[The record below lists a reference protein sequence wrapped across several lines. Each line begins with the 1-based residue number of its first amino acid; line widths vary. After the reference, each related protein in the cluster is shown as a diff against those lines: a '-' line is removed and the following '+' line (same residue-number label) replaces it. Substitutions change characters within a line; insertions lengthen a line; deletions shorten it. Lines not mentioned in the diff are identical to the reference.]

1 VDEGLKKRLVGA
13 TVLASLVVIFVPML
27 IDDPAEPPDEF
38 QAIPPAPPKKDFASS
53 MLSQEVIR
61 PEPLP
66 IKRPDVEQDP
76 VPVDLTKNPSAS
88 PGSAPESQP
97 PPVAPP
103 SEPGLPEPRS
113 GLVAWVVKVG
123 SFSNRENAAALVEKL
138 RKAGFQTPDAER
150 VELRGK
156 VLYRVKVGPM
166 VRKEK
171 AEQLLP
177 KINQVSGTEG
187 QVARHQ

>member
-27 IDDPAEPPDEF
+27 IDDPAEPRDEF
-38 QAIPPAPPKKDFASS
+38 QAIPPTPPKKDFASS
-53 MLSQEVIR
+53 MLSQEVTR
-61 PEPLP
+61 PDPLP
-66 IKRPDVEQDP
+66 IKRPDVEPEP
-76 VPVDLTKNPSAS
+76 VPVDLMKNPSAA
-88 PGSAPESQP
+88 PGSTPESEP
-97 PPVAPP
+97 APVAPP
-103 SEPGLPEPRS
+103 SEPGLPEPKS
-113 GLVAWVVKVG
+113 SLVAWVVKVG

-150 VELRGK
+150 IELRGK

-187 QVARHQ
+187 QVARYQ

>member
-1 VDEGLKKRLVGA
+1 MDEGLKKRLVGA

-27 IDDPAEPPDEF
+27 IDDPAEPDDGF

-53 MLSQEVIR
+53 MLSQEVVR

-66 IKRPDVEQDP
+66 IKRLDVEPEP
-76 VPVDLTKNPSAS
+76 VKVDLANNVPPTAE
-88 PGSAPESQP
+88 PEPEPVAVPKQP
-97 PPVAPP
+97 PI
-103 SEPGLPEPRS
+103 PEPEPEPKS
-113 GLVAWVVKVG
+113 GLTAWVVKVG
-123 SFSNRENAAALVEKL
+123 SFSNRQNAAALVEKL

-150 VELRGK
+150 IELRGK

-171 AEQLLP
+171 AEDLLP
-177 KINQVSGTEG
+177 KINQISGTEG
-187 QVARHQ
+187 QVARYP

>member
-1 VDEGLKKRLVGA
+1 MDEGLKKRLVGA

-27 IDDPAEPPDEF
+27 IDDPAEPRDEF
-38 QAIPPAPPKKDFASS
+38 QSIPPAPPKKDFASA
-53 MLSQEVIR
+53 MLSQEVVR

-66 IKRPDVEQDP
+66 IKRSDVEPEP
-76 VPVDLTKNPSAS
+76 VTVDLTNNPPVSTESEPAPLPSAS
-88 PGSAPESQP
+88 QE
-97 PPVAPP
+97 V
-103 SEPGLPEPRS
+103 LPEEPKS

-123 SFSNRENAAALVEKL
+123 SFSNRQNADALVEKL

-150 VELRGK
+150 VELGGK

-171 AEQLLP
+171 AEELLP
-177 KINQVSGTEG
+177 KINQVSGTKG
-187 QVARHQ
+187 QVTRYQ